1 MQLETIVNIDE
12 MLALRAQWALLQLKV
27 AFVPTMGA
35 LHAGHLSLVDQARRL
50 ADRVVVS
57 IFVNPTQFGPN
68 EDFSKYPRTLQQY
81 LQALAGKADAAFLPT
96 AAGIYPD
103 GYQTYVINKKMS
115 DGLCGASRL
124 NHFEGVLT
132 VVLKLFN
139 IVQPNFALFGKKDYQ
154 QWRLIET
161 MVKDFNLSLQVL
173 GCETFREA
181 DGLAMSSRNRY
192 LSPAERQIATHI
204 SEGLVQVKNLVVSGE
219 KEIKVL
225 IEQFKLVALRESAIH
240 LEYVEIRKC
249 QDLSLIEATI
259 EDPAVMLIAARVGTT
274 RLIDNIELD

>member
-68 EDFSKYPRTLQQY
+68 EDFSKYPRTLQQD

-115 DGLCGASRL
+115 DGLCGA
-124 NHFEGVLT
+124 
-132 VVLKLFN
+132 
-139 IVQPNFALFGKKDYQ
+139 
-154 QWRLIET
+154 
-161 MVKDFNLSLQVL
+161 
-173 GCETFREA
+173 
-181 DGLAMSSRNRY
+181 
-192 LSPAERQIATHI
+192 
-204 SEGLVQVKNLVVSGE
+204 
-219 KEIKVL
+219 
-225 IEQFKLVALRESAIH
+225 
-240 LEYVEIRKC
+240 
-249 QDLSLIEATI
+249 
-259 EDPAVMLIAARVGTT
+259 
-274 RLIDNIELD
+274 

>member
-1 MQLETIVNIDE
+1 
-12 MLALRAQWALLQLKV
+12 
-27 AFVPTMGA
+27 
-35 LHAGHLSLVDQARRL
+35 
-50 ADRVVVS
+50 
-57 IFVNPTQFGPN
+57 
-68 EDFSKYPRTLQQY
+68 
-81 LQALAGKADAAFLPT
+81 
-96 AAGIYPD
+96 
-103 GYQTYVINKKMS
+103 
-115 DGLCGASRL
+115 
-124 NHFEGVLT
+124 
-132 VVLKLFN
+132 
-139 IVQPNFALFGKKDYQ
+139 
-154 QWRLIET
+154 